1 MTPLNISKSDSGSLS
16 AVDACRHL
24 WQLSEINESTLINA
38 LKQVCGVDYID
49 QDLFLLPDNLMQAAE
64 NIIRSRAT
72 DIDRSVIEDMVKA
85 MHAADDELKLWLRE
99 IQLYSPHHP
108 ELWRVC
114 AFFLERLLRGEV
126 DEPPHDSFSA
136 GLERLQKSLKP
147 GQPIDS
153 FWREAWDLQCRV
165 IRHNKLTE

>member
-1 MTPLNISKSDSGSLS
+1 MTPLNISNADSGSLS

-24 WQLSEINESTLINA
+24 WRLSEISQETLVNA
-38 LKQVCGVDYID
+38 LQEVCDIDYID
-49 QDLFLLPDNLMQAAE
+49 QDVFLLPENLMTAAE

-72 DIDRSVIEDMVKA
+72 EIDKAVTEEMINA
-85 MHAADDELKLWLRE
+85 MHAAEAELNIWLQE
-99 IQLYSPHHP
+99 ILLYAPHHP
-108 ELWRVC
+108 ELWRAC

-136 GLERLQKSLKP
+136 GLERLQESLKP

-153 FWREAWDLQCRV
+153 FWQEAWDLQCRV
-165 IRHNKLTE
+165 IRHNKFSD